1 MGTRAFCTF
10 VPKLYCPKFVFFK
23 NNNYLC
29 TLNIEDNTMMKKF
42 LVMAIVAMMTA
53 LSAEAQTSLVGREYH
68 NPNIM
73 SDIYKDID
81 RQVADMK
88 AKALVKLE
96 EKKGRK
102 LTEAELKEFKELI
115 GKEESKL
122 RTMKNG
128 TSISMTVTFKND
140 KTAVVKSKMKMT
152 DEAMKAADIGWLK
165 RKALKAAMAVMPA
178 ADMPYIIKGNMV
190 ILQDEEENDTLY
202 ISADGKS
209 LTGIYRGKKKSENIH
224 YTLARTK

>member
-1 MGTRAFCTF
+1 
-10 VPKLYCPKFVFFK
+10 
-23 NNNYLC
+23 
-29 TLNIEDNTMMKKF
+29 MKKF
-42 LVMAIVAMMTA
+42 LAMAIVAMIA

-102 LTEAELKEFKELI
+102 LTEAEMKEFKELI

-122 RTMKNG
+122 RAMKNG
-128 TSISMTVTFKND
+128 TSMSMTVTFKND
-140 KTAVVKSKMKMT
+140 KTAVVKAKMKMT

-202 ISADGKS
+202 ISADRNS
-209 LTGIYRGKKKSENIH
+209 LSGIYRGKKKSENIH

>member
-1 MGTRAFCTF
+1 
-10 VPKLYCPKFVFFK
+10 
-23 NNNYLC
+23 
-29 TLNIEDNTMMKKF
+29 MKKF
-42 LVMAIVAMMTA
+42 LMMVAVALMTA

-88 AKALVKLE
+88 AKALAKLE

-102 LTEAELKEFKELI
+102 LTEAEMKEFKEKI

-122 RTMKNG
+122 RAMKNG
-128 TSISMTVTFKND
+128 TSMAMTVTFKND
-140 KTAVVKSKMKMT
+140 KTAVVKAKMKMT

-202 ISADGKS
+202 ISADRNS
-209 LTGIYRGKKKSENIH
+209 LSGIYRGKKKSENIH

>member
-1 MGTRAFCTF
+1 
-10 VPKLYCPKFVFFK
+10 
-23 NNNYLC
+23 
-29 TLNIEDNTMMKKF
+29 MKKF

-88 AKALVKLE
+88 AKALVKIE

-102 LTEAELKEFKELI
+102 LTEAEMKEFKELI

-122 RTMKNG
+122 RAMKNG
-128 TSISMTVTFKND
+128 TSMAMTVTFKND
-140 KTAVVKSKMKMT
+140 KTAVVKAKMKMT

-178 ADMPYIIKGNMV
+178 IDMPYIIKGNMV
-190 ILQDEEENDTLY
+190 ILQDEEGNDTLY
-202 ISADGKS
+202 ISADRNS
-209 LTGIYRGKKKSENIH
+209 LSGIYRGKKKSENIH

>member
-1 MGTRAFCTF
+1 
-10 VPKLYCPKFVFFK
+10 
-23 NNNYLC
+23 
-29 TLNIEDNTMMKKF
+29 MKKF

-68 NPNIM
+68 NSNIM

-88 AKALVKLE
+88 AKALMKME
-96 EKKGRK
+96 KKKGRK
-102 LTEAELKEFKELI
+102 LTEAEMKEFNEKI

-122 RTMKNG
+122 RAMKNG
-128 TSISMTVTFKND
+128 TSMAMTVTFKND
-140 KTAVVKSKMKMT
+140 KTAVVKAKIKMT

-202 ISADGKS
+202 ISADRNS
-209 LTGIYRGKKKSENIH
+209 LSGIYRGKKKSENIH

>member
-1 MGTRAFCTF
+1 
-10 VPKLYCPKFVFFK
+10 
-23 NNNYLC
+23 
-29 TLNIEDNTMMKKF
+29 MKKF
-42 LVMAIVAMMTA
+42 LAMAIVAMIA

-73 SDIYKDID
+73 SDIYKDIE

-88 AKALVKLE
+88 AKALVKIE

-102 LTEAELKEFKELI
+102 LTEAEMKEFKELI

-122 RTMKNG
+122 RAMKNG
-128 TSISMTVTFKND
+128 TSMSMTVTFKND
-140 KTAVVKSKMKMT
+140 KTAVVKAKMKMT

-178 ADMPYIIKGNMV
+178 IDMPYIIKGNMV

-202 ISADGKS
+202 ISADRNS
-209 LTGIYRGKKKSENIH
+209 LSGIYRGKKKSENIH
-224 YTLARTK
+224 YTLARAK

>member
-1 MGTRAFCTF
+1 
-10 VPKLYCPKFVFFK
+10 
-23 NNNYLC
+23 
-29 TLNIEDNTMMKKF
+29 MKKF
-42 LVMAIVAMMTA
+42 LAMAIVAMIA
-53 LSAEAQTSLVGREYH
+53 LSAEAQTSLVCREYH

-88 AKALVKLE
+88 AKALMKM
-96 EKKGRK
+96 EKKKCRK
-102 LTEAELKEFKELI
+102 LTEAEMKEFNEKI

-122 RTMKNG
+122 RAMKNG

-140 KTAVVKSKMKMT
+140 KTAVVKSKVKMT

-165 RKALKAAMAVMPA
+165 RKALKAAMAIIPA
-178 ADMPYIIKGNMV
+178 EDMPYIIKNNMV

-202 ISADGKS
+202 ISDDGKS
-209 LTGIYRGKKKSENIH
+209 LTGIYRGKKKKEDIH

>member
-1 MGTRAFCTF
+1 M
-10 VPKLYCPKFVFFK
+10 K
-23 NNNYLC
+23 N
-29 TLNIEDNTMMKKF
+29 F
-42 LVMAIVAMMTA
+42 LAMAIVAMIA

-88 AKALVKLE
+88 AKALMKME
-96 EKKGRK
+96 KKKGRK
-102 LTEAELKEFKELI
+102 LTEAEMKEFNEKI

-122 RTMKNG
+122 RAMKNG
-128 TSISMTVTFKND
+128 TSMAMTVTFKND
-140 KTAVVKSKMKMT
+140 KTAVVKAKIKMT

-202 ISADGKS
+202 ISADRNS
-209 LTGIYRGKKKSENIH
+209 LSGIYRGKKKSENIH

>member
-1 MGTRAFCTF
+1 
-10 VPKLYCPKFVFFK
+10 
-23 NNNYLC
+23 
-29 TLNIEDNTMMKKF
+29 MM
-42 LVMAIVAMMTA
+42 VAVALMTA

-88 AKALVKLE
+88 AKA
-96 EKKGRK
+96 
-102 LTEAELKEFKELI
+102 
-115 GKEESKL
+115 
-122 RTMKNG
+122 
-128 TSISMTVTFKND
+128 
-140 KTAVVKSKMKMT
+140 KMKMT

-178 ADMPYIIKGNMV
+178 IDMPYIIKGNMV

-202 ISADGKS
+202 ISADRNS
-209 LTGIYRGKKKSENIH
+209 LSGIYRGKKKSENIH

>member
-1 MGTRAFCTF
+1 
-10 VPKLYCPKFVFFK
+10 
-23 NNNYLC
+23 
-29 TLNIEDNTMMKKF
+29 MKKF
-42 LVMAIVAMMTA
+42 LMMVAVALMTA

-73 SDIYKDID
+73 SDIYKDIE

-88 AKALVKLE
+88 AKALVKIE

-102 LTEAELKEFKELI
+102 LTEAEMKEFKELI

-122 RTMKNG
+122 RAMKNG
-128 TSISMTVTFKND
+128 TSMLMTVTFKND
-140 KTAVVKSKMKMT
+140 KTAVVKAKMKMT

-178 ADMPYIIKGNMV
+178 IDMPYIIKGNMV

-202 ISADGKS
+202 ISADRNS
-209 LTGIYRGKKKSENIH
+209 LSGIYRGKKKSENIH

>member
-1 MGTRAFCTF
+1 
-10 VPKLYCPKFVFFK
+10 
-23 NNNYLC
+23 
-29 TLNIEDNTMMKKF
+29 MKKF

-102 LTEAELKEFKELI
+102 LTEAETKEFKELI

-122 RTMKNG
+122 RAMKNG
-128 TSISMTVTFKND
+128 TSMAMTVTFKND
-140 KTAVVKSKMKMT
+140 KTAVVKAKMKMT

-202 ISADGKS
+202 ISADRNS
-209 LTGIYRGKKKSENIH
+209 LSGIYRGKKKSENIH

>member
-1 MGTRAFCTF
+1 
-10 VPKLYCPKFVFFK
+10 
-23 NNNYLC
+23 
-29 TLNIEDNTMMKKF
+29 MKKF
-42 LVMAIVAMMTA
+42 LMMVAVALMTA

-73 SDIYKDID
+73 SDIYKDIE

-88 AKALVKLE
+88 AKALVKIE

-102 LTEAELKEFKELI
+102 LTEAEMKEFKELI

-122 RTMKNG
+122 RAMKNG
-128 TSISMTVTFKND
+128 TSMLMTVTFKND
-140 KTAVVKSKMKMT
+140 KTAVVKAKIKMT

-202 ISADGKS
+202 ISADRNS
-209 LTGIYRGKKKSENIH
+209 LSGIYRGKKKSENIH

>member
-1 MGTRAFCTF
+1 
-10 VPKLYCPKFVFFK
+10 
-23 NNNYLC
+23 
-29 TLNIEDNTMMKKF
+29 MKKF
-42 LVMAIVAMMTA
+42 LMMVAVALMTA

-73 SDIYKDID
+73 SDIYKDIE

-88 AKALVKLE
+88 AKALVKIE

-102 LTEAELKEFKELI
+102 LTEAEMKEFKELI

-122 RTMKNG
+122 RAMKNG
-128 TSISMTVTFKND
+128 TSMSMTVTFKND
-140 KTAVVKSKMKMT
+140 KTAVVKAKMKMT

-178 ADMPYIIKGNMV
+178 IDMPYIIKGNMV
-190 ILQDEEENDTLY
+190 ILQDEEDNDTLY
-202 ISADGKS
+202 ISADRNS
-209 LTGIYRGKKKSENIH
+209 LSGIYRGKKKSENIH

>member
-1 MGTRAFCTF
+1 
-10 VPKLYCPKFVFFK
+10 
-23 NNNYLC
+23 
-29 TLNIEDNTMMKKF
+29 MKKF
-42 LVMAIVAMMTA
+42 LAMAIVAMIA

-88 AKALVKLE
+88 AKALMKME
-96 EKKGRK
+96 KKKGRK
-102 LTEAELKEFKELI
+102 LTEAEMKEFNEKI

-122 RTMKNG
+122 RAMKNG
-128 TSISMTVTFKND
+128 TSIAMTVTFKND
-140 KTAVVKSKMKMT
+140 KTAVVKAKIKMT

-190 ILQDEEENDTLY
+190 ILQDEEGNDTLY
-202 ISADGKS
+202 ISADRNS
-209 LTGIYRGKKKSENIH
+209 LSGIYRGKKKSENIH
-224 YTLARTK
+224 YNLARTK

>member
-1 MGTRAFCTF
+1 
-10 VPKLYCPKFVFFK
+10 
-23 NNNYLC
+23 
-29 TLNIEDNTMMKKF
+29 MKKF

-88 AKALVKLE
+88 AKALMKME
-96 EKKGRK
+96 KKKGRK
-102 LTEAELKEFKELI
+102 LTEAEMKEFNEKI

-122 RTMKNG
+122 RAMKNG
-128 TSISMTVTFKND
+128 TSMSMTVTFKND
-140 KTAVVKSKMKMT
+140 KTAVVKAKMKMT

-202 ISADGKS
+202 ISADRNS
-209 LTGIYRGKKKSENIH
+209 LSGIYRGKKKSENIH

>member
-1 MGTRAFCTF
+1 
-10 VPKLYCPKFVFFK
+10 
-23 NNNYLC
+23 
-29 TLNIEDNTMMKKF
+29 MKKF
-42 LVMAIVAMMTA
+42 LMMVAVAVMTA
-53 LSAEAQTSLVGREYH
+53 LSADAQTSLVGREYH

-73 SDIYKDID
+73 ADMYKDVE
-81 RQVADMK
+81 RQIADMK
-88 AKALVKLE
+88 VKALEKAE
-96 EKKGRK
+96 KKKGRK
-102 LTEAELKEFKELI
+102 LTEAELKEFNESI

-128 TSISMTVTFKND
+128 TSMSMTVTFKND
-140 KTAVVKSKMKMT
+140 KTAVVKSKVKMT

-178 ADMPYIIKGNMV
+178 VDMPYIIKGNMV

-209 LTGIYRGKKKSENIH
+209 LTGIYRGKKKKEDIH

>member
-1 MGTRAFCTF
+1 
-10 VPKLYCPKFVFFK
+10 
-23 NNNYLC
+23 
-29 TLNIEDNTMMKKF
+29 MKKF
-42 LVMAIVAMMTA
+42 LMMVAVALMTA

-102 LTEAELKEFKELI
+102 LTEAEMKEFNEKI

-122 RTMKNG
+122 RAMKNG
-128 TSISMTVTFKND
+128 TSMAMTVTFKND
-140 KTAVVKSKMKMT
+140 KTAVVKAKMKMT

-202 ISADGKS
+202 ISADRNS
-209 LTGIYRGKKKSENIH
+209 LSGIYRGKKKSENIH

>member
-1 MGTRAFCTF
+1 
-10 VPKLYCPKFVFFK
+10 
-23 NNNYLC
+23 
-29 TLNIEDNTMMKKF
+29 MKKF
-42 LVMAIVAMMTA
+42 LMMVAVALMTA

-88 AKALVKLE
+88 AKALVKIE

-102 LTEAELKEFKELI
+102 LTEAEMKEFKELI

-122 RTMKNG
+122 RAMKNG
-128 TSISMTVTFKND
+128 TSMSMTVTFKND
-140 KTAVVKSKMKMT
+140 KTAVVKAKMKMT

-178 ADMPYIIKGNMV
+178 IDMPYIIKGNMV

-202 ISADGKS
+202 ISADRNS
-209 LTGIYRGKKKSENIH
+209 LSGIYRGKKKSENIH

>member
-1 MGTRAFCTF
+1 
-10 VPKLYCPKFVFFK
+10 
-23 NNNYLC
+23 
-29 TLNIEDNTMMKKF
+29 MKKF

-102 LTEAELKEFKELI
+102 LTEAEMKEFKELI

-122 RTMKNG
+122 RAMKNG
-128 TSISMTVTFKND
+128 TSMAMTVTFKND
-140 KTAVVKSKMKMT
+140 KTAVVKAKMKMT

-178 ADMPYIIKGNMV
+178 IDMPYIIKGNMV

-202 ISADGKS
+202 ISADRNS
-209 LTGIYRGKKKSENIH
+209 LSGIYRGKKKSENIH

>member
-1 MGTRAFCTF
+1 
-10 VPKLYCPKFVFFK
+10 
-23 NNNYLC
+23 
-29 TLNIEDNTMMKKF
+29 MKKS
-42 LVMAIVAMMTA
+42 LMMVAVALMTA

-73 SDIYKDID
+73 SDIYKDIE

-88 AKALVKLE
+88 AKALVKIE

-102 LTEAELKEFKELI
+102 LTEAEMKEFKELI

-122 RTMKNG
+122 RAMKNG
-128 TSISMTVTFKND
+128 TSMSMTVTFKND
-140 KTAVVKSKMKMT
+140 KTAVVKAKMKMT

-178 ADMPYIIKGNMV
+178 IDMPYIIKGNMV

-202 ISADGKS
+202 ISADRNS
-209 LTGIYRGKKKSENIH
+209 LSGIYRGKKKSENIH

>member
-1 MGTRAFCTF
+1 
-10 VPKLYCPKFVFFK
+10 
-23 NNNYLC
+23 
-29 TLNIEDNTMMKKF
+29 MKKF

-102 LTEAELKEFKELI
+102 LTEAEMKEFKELI

-122 RTMKNG
+122 RAMKNG
-128 TSISMTVTFKND
+128 TSMAMTVTFKND
-140 KTAVVKSKMKMT
+140 KTAVVKAKIKMT

-178 ADMPYIIKGNMV
+178 IDMPYIIKGNMV

-202 ISADGKS
+202 ISADRNS
-209 LTGIYRGKKKSENIH
+209 LSGIYRGKKKSENIH

>member
-1 MGTRAFCTF
+1 
-10 VPKLYCPKFVFFK
+10 
-23 NNNYLC
+23 
-29 TLNIEDNTMMKKF
+29 MKKF
-42 LVMAIVAMMTA
+42 LAMAIVAMIA

-88 AKALVKLE
+88 AKALMKME
-96 EKKGRK
+96 KKKGRK
-102 LTEAELKEFKELI
+102 LTEAEMKEFNEKI

-122 RTMKNG
+122 RAMKNG
-128 TSISMTVTFKND
+128 TSMAMTVTFKND
-140 KTAVVKSKMKMT
+140 KTAVVKAKIKMT

-165 RKALKAAMAVMPA
+165 RKALKAAMAIIPA
-178 ADMPYIIKGNMV
+178 EDMPYIIKNNMV

-202 ISADGKS
+202 ISADRNS
-209 LTGIYRGKKKSENIH
+209 LSGIYRGKKKSENIH

>member
-1 MGTRAFCTF
+1 
-10 VPKLYCPKFVFFK
+10 
-23 NNNYLC
+23 
-29 TLNIEDNTMMKKF
+29 MKKF
-42 LVMAIVAMMTA
+42 LMMVAVALMTA

-102 LTEAELKEFKELI
+102 LTEAEMKKFKELI

-122 RTMKNG
+122 RAMKNG
-128 TSISMTVTFKND
+128 TSMSMTVTFKND
-140 KTAVVKSKMKMT
+140 KTAVVKAKMKMT

-178 ADMPYIIKGNMV
+178 IDMPYIIKGNMV

-202 ISADGKS
+202 ISADRNS
-209 LTGIYRGKKKSENIH
+209 LSGIYRGKKKSENIH

>member
-1 MGTRAFCTF
+1 
-10 VPKLYCPKFVFFK
+10 
-23 NNNYLC
+23 
-29 TLNIEDNTMMKKF
+29 MKKF

-88 AKALVKLE
+88 VKALEKME
-96 EKKGRK
+96 KKKGRK
-102 LTEAELKEFKELI
+102 LTEAEMKEFNEKI

-122 RTMKNG
+122 RAMKNG
-128 TSISMTVTFKND
+128 TSMAMTVTFKND
-140 KTAVVKSKMKMT
+140 KTAVVKAKIKMT

-190 ILQDEEENDTLY
+190 ILQDEEGNDTLY
-202 ISADGKS
+202 ISADRNS
-209 LTGIYRGKKKSENIH
+209 LSGIYRGKKKSENIH
-224 YTLARTK
+224 YNLARTK

>member
-1 MGTRAFCTF
+1 
-10 VPKLYCPKFVFFK
+10 
-23 NNNYLC
+23 
-29 TLNIEDNTMMKKF
+29 MKKF
-42 LVMAIVAMMTA
+42 LAMAIVAMIA

-102 LTEAELKEFKELI
+102 LTEAEMKEFNEKI

-122 RTMKNG
+122 RAMKNG
-128 TSISMTVTFKND
+128 TSMAMTVTFKND
-140 KTAVVKSKMKMT
+140 KTAVVKAKIKMT

-190 ILQDEEENDTLY
+190 ILQDEEGNDTLY
-202 ISADGKS
+202 ISADRNS
-209 LTGIYRGKKKSENIH
+209 LSGIYRGKKKSENIH
-224 YTLARTK
+224 YNLARTK

>member
-1 MGTRAFCTF
+1 
-10 VPKLYCPKFVFFK
+10 
-23 NNNYLC
+23 
-29 TLNIEDNTMMKKF
+29 MKKF
-42 LVMAIVAMMTA
+42 LAMAIVAMIA
-53 LSAEAQTSLVGREYH
+53 LGAEAQTSLVGREYH

-88 AKALVKLE
+88 AKALMKME
-96 EKKGRK
+96 KKKGRK
-102 LTEAELKEFKELI
+102 LTEAEMKEFNEKI

-122 RTMKNG
+122 RAMKNG
-128 TSISMTVTFKND
+128 TSMEMTVTFKND
-140 KTAVVKSKMKMT
+140 KTAVVKAKIKMT

-190 ILQDEEENDTLY
+190 ILQDEEGNDTLY
-202 ISADGKS
+202 ISADRNS
-209 LTGIYRGKKKSENIH
+209 LSGIYRGKKKSENIH
-224 YTLARTK
+224 YNLARTK

>member
-1 MGTRAFCTF
+1 
-10 VPKLYCPKFVFFK
+10 
-23 NNNYLC
+23 
-29 TLNIEDNTMMKKF
+29 MM
-42 LVMAIVAMMTA
+42 VAVALMTA

-88 AKALVKLE
+88 AKA
-96 EKKGRK
+96 
-102 LTEAELKEFKELI
+102 
-115 GKEESKL
+115 
-122 RTMKNG
+122 
-128 TSISMTVTFKND
+128 
-140 KTAVVKSKMKMT
+140 KMKMT

-202 ISADGKS
+202 ISADRNS
-209 LTGIYRGKKKSENIH
+209 LSGIYRGKKKSENIH

>member
-1 MGTRAFCTF
+1 
-10 VPKLYCPKFVFFK
+10 
-23 NNNYLC
+23 
-29 TLNIEDNTMMKKF
+29 MKKF
-42 LVMAIVAMMTA
+42 LMMVAVALMTA

-73 SDIYKDID
+73 SDIYKDIE

-88 AKALVKLE
+88 AKALVKIE

-102 LTEAELKEFKELI
+102 LTEAEMKEFKELI

-122 RTMKNG
+122 RAMKNG
-128 TSISMTVTFKND
+128 TSMAMTVTFKND
-140 KTAVVKSKMKMT
+140 KTAVVKAKMKMT

-178 ADMPYIIKGNMV
+178 IDMPYIIKGNMV

-202 ISADGKS
+202 ISADRNS
-209 LTGIYRGKKKSENIH
+209 LSGIYRGKKKSENIH

>member
-1 MGTRAFCTF
+1 
-10 VPKLYCPKFVFFK
+10 
-23 NNNYLC
+23 
-29 TLNIEDNTMMKKF
+29 MKKF
-42 LVMAIVAMMTA
+42 LAMAIVAMIA

-73 SDIYKDID
+73 SDIYKDIE

-88 AKALVKLE
+88 AKALVKIE

-102 LTEAELKEFKELI
+102 LTEAEMKEFKELI

-122 RTMKNG
+122 RAMKNG
-128 TSISMTVTFKND
+128 TSMSMTVTFKND
-140 KTAVVKSKMKMT
+140 KTAVVKAKMKMT

-190 ILQDEEENDTLY
+190 ILQDEEGNDTLY
-202 ISADGKS
+202 ISADRNS
-209 LTGIYRGKKKSENIH
+209 LSGIYRGKKKSENIH

>member
-1 MGTRAFCTF
+1 
-10 VPKLYCPKFVFFK
+10 
-23 NNNYLC
+23 
-29 TLNIEDNTMMKKF
+29 MKKF
-42 LVMAIVAMMTA
+42 LAMAIVAMIA
-53 LSAEAQTSLVGREYH
+53 LGAEAQTSLVGREYH

-88 AKALVKLE
+88 AKALMKME
-96 EKKGRK
+96 KKKGRK
-102 LTEAELKEFKELI
+102 LTEAEMKEFNEKI

-122 RTMKNG
+122 RAMKNG
-128 TSISMTVTFKND
+128 TSMAMTVTFKND
-140 KTAVVKSKMKMT
+140 KTAVVKAKIKMT

-202 ISADGKS
+202 ISADRNS
-209 LTGIYRGKKKSENIH
+209 LSGIYRGKKKSENIH
-224 YTLARTK
+224 YNLARTK

>member
-1 MGTRAFCTF
+1 
-10 VPKLYCPKFVFFK
+10 
-23 NNNYLC
+23 
-29 TLNIEDNTMMKKF
+29 MKKL
-42 LVMAIVAMMTA
+42 LVFIAVAMMTA
-53 LSAEAQTSLVGREYH
+53 LGADAQTSLVGREYH

-88 AKALVKLE
+88 AKALMKME
-96 EKKGRK
+96 KKKGRK
-102 LTEAELKEFKELI
+102 LTEAEMKEFNEKI

-122 RTMKNG
+122 RAMKNG
-128 TSISMTVTFKND
+128 TSMAMTVTFKND
-140 KTAVVKSKMKMT
+140 KTAVVKAKIKMT

-190 ILQDEEENDTLY
+190 ILQDEEGNDTLY
-202 ISADGKS
+202 ISADRNS
-209 LTGIYRGKKKSENIH
+209 LSGIYRGKKKSENIH

>member
-1 MGTRAFCTF
+1 
-10 VPKLYCPKFVFFK
+10 
-23 NNNYLC
+23 
-29 TLNIEDNTMMKKF
+29 MKKF
-42 LVMAIVAMMTA
+42 LMMVAVALMTA

-73 SDIYKDID
+73 SDIYKDIE

-88 AKALVKLE
+88 AKALVKIE

-102 LTEAELKEFKELI
+102 LTEAEMKEFKELI

-122 RTMKNG
+122 RAMKNG
-128 TSISMTVTFKND
+128 TSMSMTVTFKND
-140 KTAVVKSKMKMT
+140 KTAVVKAKMKMT

-178 ADMPYIIKGNMV
+178 IDMPYIIKGNMV
-190 ILQDEEENDTLY
+190 ILQDEEGNDTLY
-202 ISADGKS
+202 ISADRNS
-209 LTGIYRGKKKSENIH
+209 LSGIYRGKKKSENIH

>member
-1 MGTRAFCTF
+1 
-10 VPKLYCPKFVFFK
+10 
-23 NNNYLC
+23 
-29 TLNIEDNTMMKKF
+29 MMKKF

-102 LTEAELKEFKELI
+102 LTEAEMKEFKELI

-122 RTMKNG
+122 RAMKNG
-128 TSISMTVTFKND
+128 TSMSMTVTFKND
-140 KTAVVKSKMKMT
+140 KTAVVKAKMKMT

-202 ISADGKS
+202 ISADRNS
-209 LTGIYRGKKKSENIH
+209 LSGIYRGKKKSENIH

>member
-1 MGTRAFCTF
+1 
-10 VPKLYCPKFVFFK
+10 
-23 NNNYLC
+23 
-29 TLNIEDNTMMKKF
+29 MKKF
-42 LVMAIVAMMTA
+42 LAMAIVAMIA

-73 SDIYKDID
+73 SDIYKDIE

-88 AKALVKLE
+88 AKALVKIE

-102 LTEAELKEFKELI
+102 LTEAEMKEFKELI

-122 RTMKNG
+122 RAMKNG
-128 TSISMTVTFKND
+128 TSMSMTVTFKND
-140 KTAVVKSKMKMT
+140 KTAVVKAKMKMT

-178 ADMPYIIKGNMV
+178 IDMPYIIKGNMV

-202 ISADGKS
+202 ISADRNS
-209 LTGIYRGKKKSENIH
+209 LSGIYRGKKKSENIH

>member
-1 MGTRAFCTF
+1 
-10 VPKLYCPKFVFFK
+10 
-23 NNNYLC
+23 
-29 TLNIEDNTMMKKF
+29 MKKF

-73 SDIYKDID
+73 SDIYKDIE

-102 LTEAELKEFKELI
+102 LTEAEMKKFKELI

-122 RTMKNG
+122 RAMKNG
-128 TSISMTVTFKND
+128 TSMSMTVTFKND
-140 KTAVVKSKMKMT
+140 KTAVVKAKMKMT

-202 ISADGKS
+202 ISADRNS
-209 LTGIYRGKKKSENIH
+209 LSGIYRGKKKSENIH